1 MIHNRDCC
9 YFTTDSTKIWCL
21 FLEVTY
27 TKTHRKSIYE
37 QPWFEVFWKQRNINT
52 VHVLESKRLCHD
64 WVVHFVITC
73 RYSLTCEWQNHSFAS
88 YKYVSL
94 EYYIKRYKQEKWTLK
109 KCWANNFFK
118 NLYYCN
124 PFQSSSSFPILAS
137 CVIYGIYTFFN
148 VSCGY
153 FHITLNWWQFLQFE
167 FQ

>member
-1 MIHNRDCC
+1 MIHNRDRC

-37 QPWFEVFWKQRNINT
+37 QPWFEVFWKLRNINT
-52 VHVLESKRLCHD
+52 VHVLEFKRLCHD

-94 EYYIKRYKQEKWTLK
+94 ELYQTLQKRKNEPWKTVRLTIFQKPLLLQ
-109 KCWANNFFK
+109 CVSIFFK
-118 NLYYCN
+118 FFHPC
-124 PFQSSSSFPILAS
+124 FPLCYLWCFFLFLTFHVVVFILHS
-137 CVIYGIYTFFN
+137 I
-148 VSCGY
+148 
-153 FHITLNWWQFLQFE
+153 
-167 FQ
+167 

>member
-1 MIHNRDCC
+1 MSWSQRGCATTGWFILLLLVVIHNQNLRN
-9 YFTTDSTKIWCL
+9 YLWMTD
-21 FLEVTY
+21 
-27 TKTHRKSIYE
+27 
-37 QPWFEVFWKQRNINT
+37 
-52 VHVLESKRLCHD
+52 
-64 WVVHFVITC
+64 
-73 RYSLTCEWQNHSFAS
+73 HSFVS

-118 NLYYCN
+118 NLYYFN